1 MAAFPSEGRAPSTS
15 YIAAHGDHILHSFC
29 KIMALGHGL
38 WTRVFVPPALLG
50 ALLFF
55 SVDSEA
61 TSIVALID
69 HKNHTLVLAADCRVN
84 RESAAV
90 AQCKIVEEPGCIVGI
105 AGVYQEP
112 ATQFDLRELVSA
124 ACRHPGNLRAKADIF
139 LQLAMPPY
147 EKAIQHSLETN
158 PDDFHKTLEN
168 KATEVV
174 FAGVQ
179 EGHVVLFVRGFVAD
193 STGKVTSELY
203 DDMDTVNPQI
213 GYFLGLNDHIKK
225 YVSLHKTWERIGY
238 RRAARKFVQMEIQA
252 HPDLARPPI
261 TEIEIDAQDK
271 VHWITRG
278 ACVTRKSQQN
288 PGNCPQAIRG
298 SPSRRVSF
306 RKG

>member
-1 MAAFPSEGRAPSTS
+1 M
-15 YIAAHGDHILHSFC
+15 AHGHS
-29 KIMALGHGL
+29 L
-38 WTRVFVPPALLG
+38 WTWFFVPPALLG

-55 SVDSEA
+55 SVDLEA
-61 TSIVALID
+61 TSIVALVD
-69 HKNHTLVLAADCRVN
+69 HKNHTLLMATDCGVH

-90 AQCKIVEEPGCIVGI
+90 SQCKIIQEPGCTVGI
-105 AGVYQEP
+105 AGLYQEP
-112 ATQFDLRELVSA
+112 ATQFDLRELVRA

-147 EKAIQHSLETN
+147 EKAIQHSRETN

-168 KATEVV
+168 KATEAV

-203 DDMDTVNPQI
+203 DDMDTVNSQI
-213 GYFLGLNDHIKK
+213 GYFLGLNDHIKE
-225 YVSLHKTWERIGY
+225 YVTQHKTWERMGY

-261 TEIEIDAQDK
+261 AEVEIDAQGK
-271 VHWITRG
+271 VHWVTRG
-278 ACVTRKSQQN
+278 PCVALKS
-288 PGNCPQAIRG
+288 
-298 SPSRRVSF
+298 
-306 RKG
+306 K